1 MDEDFGSYNEQQEM
15 RYRHCLTEM
24 QTRMQQIQEQQ
35 KAQIR
40 LFLQQQVVT
49 LCERYNIVY
58 CYILFWY
65 CSL

>member
-49 LCERYNIVY
+49 LC
-58 CYILFWY
+58 
-65 CSL
+65 